1 MMTLLTGLLLIATLL
16 CALVTGFIFT
26 YAVVVMPG
34 LAKLD
39 NKDFIRA
46 FQVTDG
52 IIQGNQPLF
61 MLVWIGSIISVL
73 CTMLTAFIT
82 LIGVES
88 WLIIAIGAIYLLGV
102 QGITISIHLP
112 LNNHLQRL
120 DIDDLDAA
128 SLHDERVMFESRW
141 IFFNRVRTAIAFSVS
156 LILLMIIAMR

>member
-1 MMTLLTGLLLIATLL
+1 MTLFTGLLLIATLL

-39 NKDFIRA
+39 DKDFIRA

-52 IIQGNQPLF
+52 IIQDNQPLF
-61 MLVWIGSIISVL
+61 MLVWVGSIISVL

-82 LIGVES
+82 LSGVEG

>member
-1 MMTLLTGLLLIATLL
+1 MALLTGLLLITTLL

-39 NKDFIRA
+39 DKDFIRA

-52 IIQGNQPLF
+52 IIQENQPLF
-61 MLVWIGSIISVL
+61 MLVWVGSIISVL
-73 CTMLTAFIT
+73 CTMFMAFIT
-82 LIGVES
+82 LGGVES

-120 DIDDLDAA
+120 DVDDLDAA

-141 IFFNRVRTAIAFSVS
+141 VYFNRIRTAIAFSVS
-156 LILLMIIAMR
+156 LILLIIIAMR

>member
-1 MMTLLTGLLLIATLL
+1 MALLTGLLLITTLL

-39 NKDFIRA
+39 DKDFIRA

-52 IIQGNQPLF
+52 IIQDNQPLF
-61 MLVWIGSIISVL
+61 MLVWVGSIISVL
-73 CTMLTAFIT
+73 CTMVTAFIT
-82 LIGVES
+82 LSGVES
-88 WLIIAIGAIYLLGV
+88 WLIIAIGAIYLVGV

-120 DIDDLDAA
+120 DIDGLDAA
-128 SLHDERVMFESRW
+128 SLRDERVMFESRW

-156 LILLMIIAMR
+156 LILLIIIAMR

>member
-1 MMTLLTGLLLIATLL
+1 MMNLFTGLLLVSALL

-34 LAKLD
+34 LAKLGD
-39 NKDFIRA
+39 KDFIRA

-52 IIQGNQPLF
+52 IIQDNQPLF
-61 MLVWIGSIISVL
+61 MLVWVGSIISVL

-82 LIGVES
+82 LSGVES
-88 WLIIAIGAIYLLGV
+88 WLIIEIGAIYLLGV

-120 DIDDLDAA
+120 NVDDLNAA
-128 SLHDERVMFESRW
+128 SLHDERVMFENRW
-141 IFFNRVRTAIAFSVS
+141 TYFNRIRTAIAFSVT
-156 LILLMIIAMR
+156 LILLIIITMR

>member
-1 MMTLLTGLLLIATLL
+1 MALLTGLLLIATLL

-39 NKDFIRA
+39 DKVFIRA

-52 IIQGNQPLF
+52 IIQENQPLF
-61 MLVWIGSIISVL
+61 MLVWVGSIISVL
-73 CTMLTAFIT
+73 CTMFMAFIT
-82 LIGVES
+82 LGGVES

-120 DIDDLDAA
+120 DVDDLDAA
-128 SLHDERVMFESRW
+128 SLHDERVMFENRW
-141 IFFNRVRTAIAFSVS
+141 TYFNRVRTLVS
-156 LILLMIIAMR
+156 CVVSASFMFVLSMS

>member
-1 MMTLLTGLLLIATLL
+1 MMTLFTGLLLIATLL
-16 CALVTGFIFT
+16 SALVTGFIFT

-39 NKDFIRA
+39 DKDFIRA

-52 IIQGNQPLF
+52 IIQDNQPLF

-73 CTMLTAFIT
+73 CTMVTAFIT
-82 LIGVES
+82 LGGVES
-88 WLIIAIGAIYLLGV
+88 WLIIAVGAIYLLGV

-120 DIDDLDAA
+120 NVDDLDAA
-128 SLHDERVMFESRW
+128 SLRDERVMFESRW
-141 IFFNRVRTAIAFSVS
+141 IYFNRVRTAIAFSVS
-156 LILLMIIAMR
+156 LMLLIIIAMR

>member
-1 MMTLLTGLLLIATLL
+1 MTLFTGLLLIATLL
-16 CALVTGFIFT
+16 SALVTGFIFT

-39 NKDFIRA
+39 DKDFIRA

-52 IIQGNQPLF
+52 IIQDNQPLF

-73 CTMLTAFIT
+73 CTMVTAFIT
-82 LIGVES
+82 LGGVES
-88 WLIIAIGAIYLLGV
+88 WLIIAVGAIYLLGV

-120 DIDDLDAA
+120 NVDDLDAA
-128 SLHDERVMFESRW
+128 SLRDERVMFESRW
-141 IFFNRVRTAIAFSVS
+141 IYFNRVRTAIAFSVS
-156 LILLMIIAMR
+156 LMLLIIIAMR

>member
-1 MMTLLTGLLLIATLL
+1 MMALLTGLLLITTLL

-39 NKDFIRA
+39 DKDFIRA

-52 IIQGNQPLF
+52 IIQDNQPLF
-61 MLVWIGSIISVL
+61 MLVWVGSIISVL
-73 CTMLTAFIT
+73 CTMFMAFIT
-82 LIGVES
+82 LGGVES

-128 SLHDERVMFESRW
+128 SLRDERVMFESRW
-141 IFFNRVRTAIAFSVS
+141 VYFNRIRTAIAFSVS
-156 LILLMIIAMR
+156 LILLIIIAMR

>member
-1 MMTLLTGLLLIATLL
+1 
-16 CALVTGFIFT
+16 
-26 YAVVVMPG
+26 
-34 LAKLD
+34 
-39 NKDFIRA
+39 
-46 FQVTDG
+46 
-52 IIQGNQPLF
+52 
-61 MLVWIGSIISVL
+61 
-73 CTMLTAFIT
+73 MLTAFIM
-82 LIGVES
+82 LSGVES